1 LVGAIPEEFDRWEE
15 SAMTTTGEFRARYGP
30 WAVIAG
36 GTTGVG
42 ESYSRELAALGLNLL
57 IIGLEE
63 ENLARLAQELP
74 ALHGVEVRT
83 ANLDLARVDLLAEMR
98 ALTADIEVGLLVYN
112 ACFIEIGEFVDIELD
127 AHLKALDVNCRG
139 PLILS
144 HLLGGQMAE
153 RGRGG
158 ILLMASASAC
168 HGTGMIASYSA
179 SKSFDIAL
187 GEALWEELRHRGVD
201 VLALV
206 AGAMTTPGFRKMTPR
221 EKEHLLRPMNPDDVA
236 RQALAALGEGPV
248 KIPGLINRIAAFVT
262 LRLLTSR
269 RAVAW
274 ASARTRE
281 VYSGVPPAGSDPA
294 G

>member
-1 LVGAIPEEFDRWEE
+1 MINA
-15 SAMTTTGEFRARYGP
+15 GEFRARYGP

-36 GTTGVG
+36 GTTGIG
-42 ESYSRELAALGLNLL
+42 EAYSRELAAAGLNLL
-57 IIGLEE
+57 VIGLED
-63 ENLARLAQELP
+63 ENLARLAKELP
-74 ALHGVEVRT
+74 SQHAVEVRT
-83 ANLDLARVDLLAEMR
+83 ANLDLARVDLLTEIR

-112 ACFIEIGEFVDIELD
+112 ACFLEIGEFIDVELD

-144 HLLGGQMAE
+144 HLLGRQMAE

-168 HGTGMIASYSA
+168 HGTAMIASYSA

-201 VLALV
+201 VLALI
-206 AGAMTTPGFRKMTPR
+206 AGAMTTPNFRKVTPR
-221 EKEHLLRPMNPDDVA
+221 EKEDLLRPMDPGDVA

-248 KIPGLINRIAAFVT
+248 KIPGLLNQIAAFIT
-262 LRLLTSR
+262 LRVLPSR
-269 RAVAW
+269 QAVTW
-274 ASARTRE
+274 ISAKTRE
-281 VYSGVPPAGSDPA
+281 VYSVVPTAGSD
-294 G
+294 

>member
-1 LVGAIPEEFDRWEE
+1 MINA
-15 SAMTTTGEFRARYGP
+15 GEFRARYGP

-36 GTTGVG
+36 GTTGIG
-42 ESYSRELAALGLNLL
+42 EAYSRELAAAGLNLL
-57 IIGLEE
+57 VIGLED
-63 ENLARLAQELP
+63 ENLARLAKELP
-74 ALHGVEVRT
+74 SQHAVEVRT
-83 ANLDLARVDLLAEMR
+83 ANLDLARVDLLTEIR

-112 ACFIEIGEFVDIELD
+112 ACFLEIGEFIDVELD

-144 HLLGGQMAE
+144 HLLGRQMAE

-168 HGTGMIASYSA
+168 HGTAMIASYSA

-201 VLALV
+201 VLALI
-206 AGAMTTPGFRKMTPR
+206 AGAMTTPNFRKVTPR
-221 EKEHLLRPMNPDDVA
+221 EKEDLLRPMDPGDVA

-248 KIPGLINRIAAFVT
+248 KIPGLLNQIAAFIT
-262 LRLLTSR
+262 LRVLPSR
-269 RAVAW
+269 QAVTW
-274 ASARTRE
+274 ISAKTRE
-281 VYSGVPPAGSDPA
+281 VYSVAPTAGSD
-294 G
+294 

>member
-1 LVGAIPEEFDRWEE
+1 MINA
-15 SAMTTTGEFRARYGP
+15 GEFRARYGP

-36 GTTGVG
+36 GTTGIG
-42 ESYSRELAALGLNLL
+42 EAYSRELAAAGLNLL
-57 IIGLEE
+57 VIGLED
-63 ENLARLAQELP
+63 ENLARLAKELP
-74 ALHGVEVRT
+74 SQHAVEVRT
-83 ANLDLARVDLLAEMR
+83 ANLDLARVDLLTEIR

-112 ACFIEIGEFVDIELD
+112 ACFLKIGEFIDVELD

-144 HLLGGQMAE
+144 HLLGRQMAE

-168 HGTGMIASYSA
+168 HGTAMIASYSA

-201 VLALV
+201 VLALI
-206 AGAMTTPGFRKMTPR
+206 AGAMTTPNFRKVTPR
-221 EKEHLLRPMNPDDVA
+221 EKEDLLRPMDPGDVA

-248 KIPGLINRIAAFVT
+248 KIPGLLNQIAAFIT
-262 LRLLTSR
+262 LRVLPSR
-269 RAVAW
+269 QAVTW
-274 ASARTRE
+274 ISAKTRE
-281 VYSGVPPAGSDPA
+281 VYSVAPTAGSD
-294 G
+294 

>member
-1 LVGAIPEEFDRWEE
+1 MINA
-15 SAMTTTGEFRARYGP
+15 GEFRARYGP

-36 GTTGVG
+36 GTTGIG
-42 ESYSRELAALGLNLL
+42 EAYSRELAAAGLNLL
-57 IIGLEE
+57 VIGLED
-63 ENLARLAQELP
+63 ENLARLAKELP
-74 ALHGVEVRT
+74 SQHAVEVRT
-83 ANLDLARVDLLAEMR
+83 ANLDLARVDLLTEIR

-112 ACFIEIGEFVDIELD
+112 ACFLEIGEFIDVELD

-144 HLLGGQMAE
+144 HLLGRQMAE

-168 HGTGMIASYSA
+168 HGTAMIASYSA

-201 VLALV
+201 VLALI
-206 AGAMTTPGFRKMTPR
+206 AGAMTTPNFRKVTPR
-221 EKEHLLRPMNPDDVA
+221 EKEDLLRPMDPGDVA

-248 KIPGLINRIAAFVT
+248 KIPGLLNQIAAFIT
-262 LRLLTSR
+262 LRVLPSR
-269 RAVAW
+269 QAVTW
-274 ASARTRE
+274 ISAKTRE
-281 VYSGVPPAGSDPA
+281 VYSVPPTAGSD
-294 G
+294 

>member
-1 LVGAIPEEFDRWEE
+1 MINA
-15 SAMTTTGEFRARYGP
+15 GEFRARYGP

-36 GTTGVG
+36 GTTGIG
-42 ESYSRELAALGLNLL
+42 EAYSRELAAAGLNLL
-57 IIGLEE
+57 VIGLED
-63 ENLARLAQELP
+63 ENLARLAKELP
-74 ALHGVEVRT
+74 SQHAVEVRT
-83 ANLDLARVDLLAEMR
+83 ANLDLARVDLLTEIR

-112 ACFIEIGEFVDIELD
+112 ACFLEIGEFIDVELD

-144 HLLGGQMAE
+144 HLLGRQMAE

-168 HGTGMIASYSA
+168 HGTAMIASYSA

-201 VLALV
+201 VLALI
-206 AGAMTTPGFRKMTPR
+206 AGAMTTPNFRKVTPR
-221 EKEHLLRPMNPDDVA
+221 EKEDLLRPMDPGDVA

-248 KIPGLINRIAAFVT
+248 KIPGLLNQIAAFIT
-262 LRLLTSR
+262 LRVLPSR
-269 RAVAW
+269 QAVTW
-274 ASARTRE
+274 ISAKTRE
-281 VYSGVPPAGSDPA
+281 VYSVVPTEGSD
-294 G
+294 

>member
-1 LVGAIPEEFDRWEE
+1 MT
-15 SAMTTTGEFRARYGP
+15 SAGEFRDRYGP

-42 ESYSRELAALGLNLL
+42 EEYSRELAALGLNLV
-57 IIGLEE
+57 IIGIET
-63 ENLARLAQELP
+63 ENLERLANELP
-74 ALHGVEVRT
+74 EAHSVEVRT
-83 ANLDLARVDLLAEMR
+83 ANLDLASSDLLEQMR
-98 ALTADIEVGLLVYN
+98 ALTSDIDVGLLVYN
-112 ACFIEIGEFVDIELD
+112 ACFLEIGEFVDVELD

-144 HLLGGQMAE
+144 HLLGRQMAE

-168 HGTGMIASYSA
+168 HGTAMIASYSA

-206 AGAMTTPGFRKMTPR
+206 AGAMTTPNFRKVTPR
-221 EKEHLLRPMNPDDVA
+221 EKEHLLRPMSPGDVA
-236 RQALAALGEGPV
+236 RQALGALGEGPV
-248 KIPGLINRIAAFVT
+248 KIPGLMNKIAAFIT
-262 LRLLTSR
+262 LRILSSR
-269 RAVAW
+269 RAVTFV
-274 ASARTRE
+274 SAKTRE
-281 VYSGVPPAGSDPA
+281 VYCDNPAAGSD
-294 G
+294 

>member
-1 LVGAIPEEFDRWEE
+1 MINA
-15 SAMTTTGEFRARYGP
+15 GEFRARYGP

-42 ESYSRELAALGLNLL
+42 EAYSRELAAAGLNLL
-57 IIGLEE
+57 VIGLED
-63 ENLARLAQELP
+63 ENLARLAKELP
-74 ALHGVEVRT
+74 SQHAVEVRT
-83 ANLDLARVDLLAEMR
+83 ANLDLARVDLLTEIR

-112 ACFIEIGEFVDIELD
+112 ACFLEIGEFIDVELD

-144 HLLGGQMAE
+144 HLLGRQMAE

-168 HGTGMIASYSA
+168 HGTAMIASYSA

-201 VLALV
+201 VLALI
-206 AGAMTTPGFRKMTPR
+206 AGAMTTPNFRKVTPR
-221 EKEHLLRPMNPDDVA
+221 EKEDLLRPMDPGDVA

-248 KIPGLINRIAAFVT
+248 KIPGLLNQIAAFIT
-262 LRLLTSR
+262 LRVLPSR
-269 RAVAW
+269 QAVTW
-274 ASARTRE
+274 ISAKTRE
-281 VYSGVPPAGSDPA
+281 VYSVAPTAGSD
-294 G
+294 